1 MPQHPRSDRGGA
13 ATRTRILE
21 AAERVVRERGLARAT
36 TKEIAR
42 AAGCSEAAL
51 YKHYKDKADLVIA
64 MIMTIVSRPGALC
77 RHLAELPA
85 RAETQSLEEMVT
97 GLARCAI
104 GDYTQAMG
112 VCSAMFAEPELLDQ
126 YRRRL
131 IELGVGPRIPLRE
144 FADFLR
150 AEQAAGRVNRN
161 ADPDAASALLLGAC
175 FYRAFLDSLLG
186 DGAEGVPEFI
196 RTTVGGLL
204 PMLAPAPQP
213 SVLPAGQRCATA

>member
-1 MPQHPRSDRGGA
+1 MPQQPRSDRGGA
-13 ATRTRILE
+13 ATRSRILE

-64 MIMTIVSRPGALC
+64 MIMTIISRPGALC

-85 RAETQSLEEMVT
+85 SAAGQSLEEMLT
-97 GLARCAI
+97 ALAACAI
-104 GDYTQAMG
+104 GDYSQAMAM
-112 VCSAMFAEPELLDQ
+112 CSAMFAEPELLEQ

-144 FADFLR
+144 LADFLR
-150 AEQAAGRVNRN
+150 AEQTAGRVNKT
-161 ADPDAASALLLGAC
+161 ADPDAATALLLGAC

-186 DGAEGVPEFI
+186 DGAEGVPDFI
-196 RTTVGGLL
+196 RTTVGSLL
-204 PMLAPAPQP
+204 PMLAPAAKPA
-213 SVLPAGQRCATA
+213 VLPTGQGCATG

>member
-77 RHLAELPA
+77 RHLVELPA
-85 RAETQSLEEMVT
+85 HAGAQSLEEMLSA
-97 GLARCAI
+97 LAACAI
-104 GDYTQAMG
+104 GDYAQAMAM
-112 VCSAMFAEPELLDQ
+112 CNAMFAEPDLLEQ

-131 IELGVGPRIPLRE
+131 AELGVGPRIPLRE
-144 FADFLR
+144 LADFLR
-150 AEQAAGRVNRN
+150 GEQAAGRVNRN
-161 ADPDAASALLLGAC
+161 ADPDAVSALLLGAC

-186 DGAEGVPEFI
+186 EGADGVPEFI
-196 RTTVGGLL
+196 HTTVSSLL
-204 PMLAPAPQP
+204 PMLAPAAP
-213 SVLPAGQRCATA
+213 SSALPAGQPCATA